1 MTKHQNKQTIPHG
14 EKTIKVVIH
23 HFTPDEE
30 NNKKIIWDSGFV
42 RIASNRSRGIRNQK
56 EIFFKNLD
64 EIGQKVKQAL
74 KEAGVIVIK
83 ETGDKRKE
91 IVEY

>member
-1 MTKHQNKQTIPHG
+1 MVKHKNKQTIPHG
-14 EKTIKVVIH
+14 EKTVKVIIH

-42 RIASNRSRGIRNQK
+42 RVASNRSRGLRNQK
-56 EIFFKNLD
+56 QIFFRNLD
-64 EIGQKVKQAL
+64 EISNKVKEAL
-74 KEAGVIVIK
+74 KKAGIIIVR
-83 ETGDKRKE
+83 ETRDKKKQ